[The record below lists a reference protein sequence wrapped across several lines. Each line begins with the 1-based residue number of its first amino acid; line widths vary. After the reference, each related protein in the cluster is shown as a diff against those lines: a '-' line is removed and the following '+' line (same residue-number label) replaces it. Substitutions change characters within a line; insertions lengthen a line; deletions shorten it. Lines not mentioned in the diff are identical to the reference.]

1 MKRVK
6 IIFTIVLSVLI
17 VYLSIYIGFMNYVEK
32 NKSIIFLNKEYTQ
45 VDFLSSNF
53 VPFGADNSWYR
64 TNIGYNKLF
73 GLSFLKNDTEKNI
86 IYYDTILGTK
96 VYVKNDYEIPDFPSV
111 DDIDELIICSET
123 SDENVTVTNR
133 SHIKSIVNF
142 LSDFKGSIDEKRDDS
157 IVFYAVS
164 NELGGVYQLNERGSI
179 YITENNIEYGS
190 IITGELPM
198 DIKKIIELY
207 IEVR

>member
-1 MKRVK
+1 MKKTK
-6 IIFTIVLSVLI
+6 IIFTIVLSVLV

-45 VDFLSSNF
+45 VDFSSSNF
-53 VPFGADNSWYR
+53 IPFGADNSWYR
-64 TNIGYNKLF
+64 ANIGYNKLF

-96 VYVKNDYEIPDFPSV
+96 VYVKDDYEIPDFPSV

-123 SDENVTVTNR
+123 SDGNVTVTNR

-142 LSDFKGSIDEKRDDS
+142 LFDFKGSIDEKRDGS

-164 NELGGVYQLNERGSI
+164 NELGGVYQLNEIGSI
-179 YITENNIEYGS
+179 YISENNIEYGS

-198 DIKKIIELY
+198 DIKKLLNY
-207 IEVR
+207 I